1 MSTAT
6 ATRFEFRCTSC
17 YQGLLGETELAGST
31 IDCQWCGAQVH
42 VPEPTDVAI
51 ARAEDYGDDYAA
63 NGTPIDF
70 SDDQQLSAKERKKLA
85 AKIAREKMKGQRCK
99 NPATASAGRFERFA
113 AFVID
118 RIVLIALTLAC
129 FKIALLFAP
138 ETVLADAAAQ
148 TAPIPWLFLG
158 VGLGG
163 PIVYIISCWVTIA
176 FYGKTIGK
184 FVLGIKIV
192 DGSGF
197 APGFFQGVVLRQSIA
212 VLHAIAPLLP
222 LLDALNWL
230 PAFITVDSATAFDL
244 AKLYIGVLAL
254 FDIALIFL
262 EPPRCLHDRIAG
274 TYVINDN

>member
-17 YQGLLGETELAGST
+17 YQGLLGDTDLAGTT

-42 VPEPTDVAI
+42 VPEPTDAAI
-51 ARAEDYGDDYAA
+51 ARAEQCGNDPECA
-63 NGTPIDF
+63 GTPIDF
-70 SDDQQLSAKERKKLA
+70 SDDEHLSTKERKALA

-99 NPATASAGRFERFA
+99 NPATASAGRFERLA

-118 RIVLIALTLAC
+118 RVVLIALTLAC
-129 FKIALLFAP
+129 FKAAMLFAP

-148 TAPIPWLFLG
+148 TAPSPWLFLAM
-158 VGLGG
+158 GLGG
-163 PIVYIISCWVTIA
+163 PAAYIISCWVTIA

-184 FVLGIKIV
+184 FALGIKIV

-197 APGFFQGVVLRQSIA
+197 APGFLQGVVLRQSIA

-222 LLDALNWL
+222 LLEALDWL
-230 PAFITVDSATAFDL
+230 PPFITVDSETAFDL

-254 FDIALIFL
+254 FDLALIFL